1 VTGLPSKTACSF
13 GYRDP
18 WLLRAGQLLDQGIDG
33 GVCDLVH
40 LVVGAVLDGVGRKDA
55 SARMTQ
61 RSGLG
66 LGGIDEA
73 F

>member
-1 VTGLPSKTACSF
+1 
-13 GYRDP
+13 
-18 WLLRAGQLLDQGIDG
+18 
-33 GVCDLVH
+33 VH